1 MRQEQSGEIR
11 FCYVENDGS
20 DENMMFLTGLKNI
33 FSKQLPNM
41 PKVRPPAQGSVIP
54 PSRPPSMPK
63 VPPTHTHPPVSC
75 SHHAISPPPAAPPLA
90 ALFLRNISVGLCL
103 TAVTAPQPS

>member
-41 PKVRPPAQGSVIP
+41 PKVRPPALGSFIP
-54 PSRPPSMPK
+54 PSCLPSMPK
-63 VPPTHTHPPVSC
+63 VSPQTRPSHA
-75 SHHAISPPPAAPPLA
+75 SHHATSPPPAAPPLA
-90 ALFLRNISVGLCL
+90 ALFLRSTSVGLCL
-103 TAVTAPQPS
+103 TAGTAPQPS